1 MQGLQ
6 RALRTLSL
14 SGGQKVFPGMN
25 RTVLLD
31 QRIFYVAPKE
41 AIEDVAAVLTAYI
54 FGGLHRGKDG
64 FYDLFGWETLKRRVS
79 EVIDILFNDD
89 QYLRIE
95 FSRTQACIARE
106 VFERI
111 RREYGH
117 LSPVFVLRLDA
128 DVTSKFNDAWK
139 HVENGHVDPEYLE
152 RLQARTAIFADLHA
166 KTIGGLDLT
175 RALNSILAKIT
186 TPELFD
192 LLLFAFLSR
201 ALTDTGV
208 KLWTES
214 WKQII
219 AQVDVKIPA
228 SSWEGSSYESVWSV
242 IEMFRE
248 DSENILDVCRV
259 PWREVQDSQDWE
271 LRGLCDAIRHR
282 VQGGVDVVEGS
293 AFGMDVS

>member
-1 MQGLQ
+1 
-6 RALRTLSL
+6 
-14 SGGQKVFPGMN
+14 
-25 RTVLLD
+25 
-31 QRIFYVAPKE
+31 
-41 AIEDVAAVLTAYI
+41 
-54 FGGLHRGKDG
+54 
-64 FYDLFGWETLKRRVS
+64 
-79 EVIDILFNDD
+79 
-89 QYLRIE
+89 
-95 FSRTQACIARE
+95 
-106 VFERI
+106 
-111 RREYGH
+111 
-117 LSPVFVLRLDA
+117 
-128 DVTSKFNDAWK
+128 
-139 HVENGHVDPEYLE
+139 
-152 RLQARTAIFADLHA
+152 LHA

-192 LLLFAFLSR
+192 LLLFTFLSR

-219 AQVDVKIPA
+219 AQVDVKIRE

-242 IEMFRE
+242 IEMFKD

-259 PWREVQDSQDWE
+259 PWREVQDFQDWE